1 MAPIGAAARGEIGQ
15 NRLIIARY
23 TETNPKV
30 LPIMSKK
37 IVFTWAAL
45 LLLGVAA
52 ANAES
57 NKNPKTKNAEKVP
70 ACQVAEFRGLAL
82 STNDI
87 QTRGEMAGD
96 WLKTNGASCSLEK
109 LMVIKNNRALWL
121 GTADSIQLMSLVDG
135 ALELKMDANP
145 ELLAQLSNAKKNTA
159 ASPAEAQPTVP
170 GNAKPA
176 GAGEKSAKQ
185 NTL

>member
-1 MAPIGAAARGEIGQ
+1 
-15 NRLIIARY
+15 
-23 TETNPKV
+23 
-30 LPIMSKK
+30 MSKK
-37 IVFTWAAL
+37 IVFTCAAL

-52 ANAES
+52 ANAQS
-57 NKNPKTKNAEKVP
+57 TKSTKTNGSKNAEKAP

-82 STNDI
+82 ATNDI
-87 QTRGEMAGD
+87 QIRGEMAGN
-96 WLKTNGASCSLEK
+96 WLKTNGSSCSLEK

-135 ALELKMDANP
+135 ALEVKMDANP
-145 ELLAQLSNAKKNTA
+145 ELLAQLTNVKKNPAT
-159 ASPAEAQPTVP
+159 PTAEAQPPVP

-176 GAGEKSAKQ
+176 SAGEKPAKS